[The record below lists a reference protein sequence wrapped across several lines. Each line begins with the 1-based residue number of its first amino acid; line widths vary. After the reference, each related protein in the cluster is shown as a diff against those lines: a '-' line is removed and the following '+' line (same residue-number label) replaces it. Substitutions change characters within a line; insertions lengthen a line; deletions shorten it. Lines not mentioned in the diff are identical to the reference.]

1 MKLNYKEEL
10 KRYLIDLDEEFFC
23 AYDDAELMQT
33 TVTRKHIENNL
44 PLFTFRELEYIKKAD
59 KKVFEYMKK
68 YKNKPVYPILENI
81 AEIIKN
87 SALYKKVLK
96 KEVEVV

>member
-1 MKLNYKEEL
+1 
-10 KRYLIDLDEEFFC
+10 
-23 AYDDAELMQT
+23 
-33 TVTRKHIENNL
+33 
-44 PLFTFRELEYIKKAD
+44 
-59 KKVFEYMKK
+59 MKK
-68 YKNKPVYPILENI
+68 YKDKPVYPILENI

>member
-1 MKLNYKEEL
+1 MKLNYKEKL
-10 KRYLIDLDEEFFC
+10 RRYLIDLDEKFFC
-23 AYDDAELMQT
+23 EYDD
-33 TVTRKHIENNL
+33 IEIVNSWIN
-44 PLFTFRELEYIKKAD
+44 REKLEKFIPKMNFIQKIQLQNSD